1 MLHSFNNITDLT
13 YKSFIQF
20 MMKHNS
26 NPKQMEYKGFTG
38 GSILNHTHKKSEYI
52 DMYIVS
58 RDAEID

>member
-1 MLHSFNNITDLT
+1 
-13 YKSFIQF
+13 
-20 MMKHNS
+20 MMKHNF

-38 GSILNHTHKKSEYI
+38 GSILNHKQKKSEYI